1 LAFFIIAAAVNTG
14 LATTTQSAS
23 EGSFIDQICEPIRS
37 EPKAPMPVSGE
48 NNVYIVY
55 GGLTNHKEIGK

>member
-1 LAFFIIAAAVNTG
+1 LAFFIIADAVNTG

-37 EPKAPMPVSGE
+37 EPKAPMSVSGE
-48 NNVYIVY
+48 DNLYLVYD
-55 GGLTNHKEIGK
+55 GLTNHKEIGK